1 MPNGKGE
8 IIRKFIKHY
17 MHGWKI
23 KKVLTMIMNNATANY
38 VAINIL
44 KKMVNGW
51 NRAVLDGEF
60 IRQRCVAHIV
70 NLIVTEGL
78 TEINDSIVAI
88 RNAVKYVK
96 SSRARL
102 QKFKVFVE
110 QKKINYKGL
119 LVLDVPTKWNSA
131 SIILDVAMKF
141 QKVQKS

>member
-1 MPNGKGE
+1 
-8 IIRKFIKHY
+8 

-23 KKVLTMIMNNATANY
+23 EKVLTMIMNNATANY

-88 RNAVKYVK
+88 RNTVKYVK